1 MSAPVT
7 ATFDHPVVSADDH
20 MDLNVM
26 PPDLFVASV
35 ASTLRD
41 RVPAV
46 RDGADGPTWFLG
58 DQPLALSGRR
68 GKGYRVTDERGYRP
82 GRPHERLEDMDVDH
96 VLTHVIY
103 GPLGGLPAADA
114 QARLACIRAYNEWAI
129 EFNATDPN
137 RLVVLAHLPSTTP
150 AVAADELQTVVEL
163 GHRGAI
169 IDPFIGEP
177 RLFFREWDRF
187 WAIADEARLP
197 ISVHIGGGMHSVFFA
212 PGVWRAPA
220 TATIIQM
227 QLDEILVG
235 LIFSGTLD
243 RHPNVQVVFGESGLG
258 WVPYVLDRMDEQ
270 HRRFRDVIATDALS
284 MTPREIFDRQ
294 VFMTYEEDDVGL
306 QLIDHIGAGNV
317 MWASDY
323 PHGDSTWP
331 RSREAIVESAL
342 SRLDAGDRRKIVCDN
357 AATLYQIDVKGHQ

>member
-1 MSAPVT
+1 MAAPAT

-26 PPDLFVASV
+26 PPDLFVAGV
-35 ASTLRD
+35 ATTMRD
-41 RVPAV
+41 RVPIV
-46 RDGADGPTWFLG
+46 RESVDGPTWFLG

-68 GKGYRVTDERGYRP
+68 GKGFRSTDERGYRP
-82 GRPHERLEDMDVDH
+82 GRPRERLEDMDIDG

-103 GPLGGLPAADA
+103 GPLGGLPAADDE
-114 QARLACIRAYNEWAI
+114 ARLACIRVYNQWAI
-129 EFNATDPN
+129 DFSAVDPN
-137 RLVVLAHLPSTTP
+137 RLVVLAHLPSTSP
-150 AVAADELQTVVEL
+150 GVAAAELEKVVEL

-177 RLFFREWDRF
+177 RLFFAEWDRF
-187 WAIADEARLP
+187 WAIADEARIP

-243 RHPNVQVVFGESGLG
+243 RNPDVQVVFGESGLG
-258 WVPYVLDRMDEQ
+258 WVPYVLERMHEQ
-270 HRRFRDVIATDALS
+270 HRRFRDVIGTDALS

-306 QLIDHIGAGNV
+306 QLIDHIGARNV

-342 SRLDAGDRRKIVCDN
+342 ARLDGDDRRKVVCDN
-357 AATLYQIDVKGHQ
+357 AATLYRIDV

>member
-1 MSAPVT
+1 MT
-7 ATFDHPVVSADDH
+7 ATARIDHPVVSADDH

-26 PPDLFVASV
+26 PPDLFVSRVPSAM
-35 ASTLRD
+35 RD
-41 RVPAV
+41 RVPNV
-46 RDGADGPTWFLG
+46 RDAADGPTWFVG
-58 DQPLALSGRR
+58 DQSLALSGRR
-68 GKGYRVTDERGYRP
+68 GKGYRATDERGFRP
-82 GRPHERLEDMDVDH
+82 GRPHDRLADMDVDR

-114 QARLACIRAYNEWAI
+114 EAQRACIRAYNEWAV
-129 EFNATDPN
+129 EFCSVDPN
-137 RLVVLAHLPSTTP
+137 RLVVLAQLPSKTP
-150 AVAADELQTVVEL
+150 DAAADELSRAIEL

-169 IDPFIGEP
+169 VDPFVGEP
-177 RLFFREWDRF
+177 RLFSPEWDRF
-187 WAIADEARLP
+187 WAIANDARIP

-220 TATIIQM
+220 TATVIQM

-235 LIFSGTLD
+235 LIFSGTLE
-243 RHPNVQVVFGESGLG
+243 RHPDVRVVFGESGLG

-270 HRRFRDVIATDALS
+270 HRRFRDVIGGDALT
-284 MTPREIFDRQ
+284 MTPRELFDRQ

-306 QLIDHIGAGNV
+306 ELLDRIGAGNV

-331 RSREAIVESAL
+331 RSLEAIAESPLA
-342 SRLDAGDRRKIVCDN
+342 RLDASDRRKIICDN
-357 AATLYQIDVKGHQ
+357 AASLYRIDVKGTR

>member
-1 MSAPVT
+1 MST
-7 ATFDHPVVSADDH
+7 ATPAKFDHPVVSADDH

-26 PPDLFVASV
+26 PPDLFVTRVSSA
-35 ASTLRD
+35 LRE
-41 RVPAV
+41 RVPSV

-82 GRPHERLEDMDVDH
+82 GRPQERLEDMDVDR

-103 GPLGGLPAADA
+103 GPLGGLPAADDE
-114 QARLACIRAYNEWAI
+114 ARLACIRAYNQWAI

-137 RLVVLAHLPSTTP
+137 RLVVLAHLPSASP
-150 AVAADELQTVVEL
+150 DAAAAELQAVVEL

-177 RLFFREWDRF
+177 RLFFAEWDRF
-187 WAIADEARLP
+187 WAIADEARIP

-243 RHPNVQVVFGESGLG
+243 RHSNVQVVFGESGLG

-270 HRRFRDVIATDALS
+270 HRRFRDVISTDALS

-331 RSREAIVESAL
+331 RSREAITESAL
-342 SRLDAGDRRKIVCDN
+342 SRLAAEDRRKIVCDN
-357 AATLYQIDVKGHQ
+357 AAALYQIDVKGQQ